1 MKWVATR
8 EEMPEVGRRVL
19 CAMYADT
26 EYGFPVC
33 GFFDGEYWIVDDV
46 QQLIDPKRVHYWAPI
61 ARIQKEDRK
70 RGPETDCVDGNDC
83 LGDYLLVWNHV
94 FTVEVIRWT
103 LSKRV
108 SWMPGNS

>member
-33 GFFDGEYWIVDDV
+33 GVFDGEYWIVDDV
-46 QQLIDPKRVHYWAPI
+46 Q
-61 ARIQKEDRK
+61 
-70 RGPETDCVDGNDC
+70 
-83 LGDYLLVWNHV
+83 
-94 FTVEVIRWT
+94 
-103 LSKRV
+103 
-108 SWMPGNS
+108 

>member
-33 GFFDGEYWIVDDV
+33 GVFGCTAAYRPEADALLGTDSTDTEGG
-46 QQLIDPKRVHYWAPI
+46 PI
-61 ARIQKEDRK
+61 A
-70 RGPETDCVDGNDC
+70 
-83 LGDYLLVWNHV
+83 
-94 FTVEVIRWT
+94 WT
-103 LSKRV
+103 
-108 SWMPGNS
+108 

>member
-33 GFFDGEYWIVDDV
+33 GVFDGNI
-46 QQLIDPKRVHYWAPI
+46 
-61 ARIQKEDRK
+61 
-70 RGPETDCVDGNDC
+70 G
-83 LGDYLLVWNHV
+83 
-94 FTVEVIRWT
+94 
-103 LSKRV
+103 LSTMYSSLSTR
-108 SWMPGNS
+108 SGCITGHR

>member
-33 GFFDGEYWIVDDV
+33 GVFDGEYWIVD
-46 QQLIDPKRVHYWAPI
+46 QKRVHYWAPI
-61 ARIQKEDRK
+61 ARIPKED
-70 RGPETDCVDGNDC
+70 
-83 LGDYLLVWNHV
+83 
-94 FTVEVIRWT
+94 
-103 LSKRV
+103 
-108 SWMPGNS
+108 

>member
-33 GFFDGEYWIVDDV
+33 GVFDGEYWIVTM
-46 QQLIDPKRVHYWAPI
+46 YSS
-61 ARIQKEDRK
+61 
-70 RGPETDCVDGNDC
+70 
-83 LGDYLLVWNHV
+83 
-94 FTVEVIRWT
+94 
-103 LSKRV
+103 LSTR
-108 SWMPGNS
+108 SGCITGHQ

>member
-8 EEMPEVGRRVL
+8 EEMPEIGRRVL

-46 QQLIDPKRVHYWAPI
+46 QQLIDQKRVH
-61 ARIQKEDRK
+61 
-70 RGPETDCVDGNDC
+70 
-83 LGDYLLVWNHV
+83 
-94 FTVEVIRWT
+94 
-103 LSKRV
+103 
-108 SWMPGNS
+108 